1 MKIQVQKIE
10 QHEGDRLARSL
21 LDAAA
26 RAFEDPKVQ
35 AEFKA
40 WQKARK
46 QKEALNHGA
55 H

>member
-21 LDAAA
+21 LDVAA
-26 RAFEDPKVQ
+26 RAFESPKVQ
-35 AEFKA
+35 AEFEA
-40 WQKARK
+40 WQKVRK
-46 QKEALNHGA
+46 AKEAANRGA

>member
-26 RAFEDPKVQ
+26 RAFENPKVQ
-35 AEFKA
+35 ADFEK
-40 WQKARK
+40 WQKAKRA
-46 QKEALNHGA
+46 KEAVNDGA